1 MEKALQ
7 KHYEW
12 RGKYEIAL
20 RAPLDSAD
28 DLALAYTPGVALPC
42 LEIAKDPAKS
52 FELTRRWNTV
62 AVITDGTA
70 VLGLGDIGP
79 LAAMPVMEGKA
90 ALFKKFGD
98 VDAIALCVDTKDP
111 DEFVNTVALMAG
123 SFGGINLED
132 ISAPRCF
139 EIEQKLKQRVDIPI
153 FHDDQHGTAI
163 VTLAAVNNALRLT
176 GKTPAETR
184 IAVNGAGAAGV
195 AIIQLL
201 LLAGFKD
208 IIACNS
214 KGIIYKG
221 KEGLNDSLI
230 KLAEI
235 TNPRNVKGTIADA
248 MVGADIFIG
257 VSVPDCVTAQMVRS
271 MNERPAI
278 FAMSNPIPEIMPDI
292 AKEAGAYIVGTGRSD
307 FANQINNSSAF
318 PGLFRG
324 VLDAR
329 AREITDE
336 MKLAAA
342 KAIAEYITDAELS
355 PEYIMPNA
363 LNREVADAVA
373 KAVYKCGIE
382 TN

>member
-1 MEKALQ
+1 
-7 KHYEW
+7 
-12 RGKYEIAL
+12 
-20 RAPLDSAD
+20 
-28 DLALAYTPGVALPC
+28 
-42 LEIAKDPAKS
+42 
-52 FELTRRWNTV
+52 
-62 AVITDGTA
+62 
-70 VLGLGDIGP
+70 
-79 LAAMPVMEGKA
+79 MEGKA

-111 DEFVNTVALMAG
+111 DEFVNAVCLIAG

-139 EIEQKLKQRVDIPI
+139 EIERKLKERLSIPI

-176 GKTPAETR
+176 GKKPAETR

-208 IIACNS
+208 IVAGNS
-214 KGIIYKG
+214 SGLIYRG
-221 KEGLNDSLI
+221 KEGLNDSLV

-235 TNPRNVKGTIADA
+235 TNPRNIQGSIADA
-248 MVGADIFIG
+248 MVDADIFIG
-257 VSVPDCVTAQMVRS
+257 VSVPNCVTADMIRTMS
-271 MNERPAI
+271 EKPCI

-292 AKEAGAYIVGTGRSD
+292 AKEGGAYIVGTGRSD
-307 FANQINNSSAF
+307 FPNQINNSSAF

-324 VLDAR
+324 VLDAGVT
-329 AREITDE
+329 EITDE

-342 KAIAEYITDAELS
+342 KAIAEYITDAELT

-363 LNREVADAVA
+363 LNKEVADAVA
-373 KAVYKCGIE
+373 KAVYNCATKQFPR
-382 TN
+382 TK